1 MKLAAKGGGGGSG
14 DLLITCANV
23 MMGKKNV
30 ISAVVVLFTRHDRSF
45 FASIEKYSSRTASS
59 FLS

>member
-1 MKLAAKGGGGGSG
+1 
-14 DLLITCANV
+14 
-23 MMGKKNV
+23 MMEKKNV
-30 ISAVVVLFTRHDRSF
+30 ISAVVVVVLFTRHDRSF